1 MISIN
6 NGGTYYSADE
16 ADKAIKQLTE
26 NCSISEEHAMEE
38 IVSFMDDDIRESVHS
53 ALAPC
58 SEAVFLAEY
67 LRRADQDLIIG

>member
-16 ADKAIKQLTE
+16 ADKVIKQLAE
-26 NCSISEEHAMEE
+26 NCSISEEQAMKE
-38 IVSFMDDDIRESVHS
+38 IASWMDDDIRESVHF

-58 SEAVFLAEY
+58 TNTEFLADY